1 MSLYRGWKRIA
12 AVAAFFVA
20 LWLSLRYLYP
30 IFLPFLLGLAAALSA
45 ERPAKI
51 LQQRLR
57 FSIGAA
63 VFAAVTLVWAA
74 LAGAV
79 SLSATLLLRRAASL
93 AGTMTDLA
101 GQTAAGITAAV
112 VFGLINALLFKPHAK
127 S

>member
-1 MSLYRGWKRIA
+1 MSLYHGWKRIA

-20 LWLSLRYLYP
+20 LWLCLRYLYP
-30 IFLPFLLGLAAALSA
+30 IFLPFLLGLAAALAA

-51 LQQRLR
+51 LQQRLH

-93 AGTMTDLA
+93 AGRSS
-101 GQTAAGITAAV
+101 
-112 VFGLINALLFKPHAK
+112 FSSRRSP
-127 S
+127 